1 MKQSQIED
9 LDPNFE
15 KTDPEKG
22 LRWYDIQAFG
32 TEGQGWSDTQRSYAR
47 LPAKAEDIV
56 REPVWQLAQHS
67 AGICVRFVTS
77 AKAISAR
84 WRLWNQ
90 NLAMVH
96 MPATGVSGLDL
107 YIKDPLRPKNKQY
120 HWIGLG
126 QPEKFPENEAELV
139 GGLDG
144 QPHEFIL
151 YLPLYNGVEK
161 VEIGVNAEAK
171 IEKAPARTTKPIV
184 MYGTSILHGGCA
196 SRPGMSYPAIIG
208 RWVDRPIINLGFS
221 GNGQAELEMAE
232 LLAELDPAVYL
243 LDYCPNVNANGIRK
257 RTEPFVQ
264 ILRNAH
270 PDTPIVLVE
279 NITYQ
284 KHLFVQSARDNTNEK
299 NMELHSAYN
308 RLRQAG
314 VKHLLYIPG
323 ERLLGDDGEGT
334 VDGVHPTD
342 VGFMR
347 MAQTIGPIV
356 EALL

>member
-15 KTDPEKG
+15 KNDPKTG
-22 LRWYDIQAFG
+22 LHWYDIQVFG
-32 TEGQGWSDTQRSYAR
+32 IEGQGWSDTKRTYAR
-47 LPAKAEDIV
+47 LPAKAEGIV

-67 AGICVRFVTS
+67 AGLCVRFVTS

-84 WRLWNQ
+84 WQLWSQ
-90 NLAMVH
+90 SLAMAH
-96 MPATGVSGLDL
+96 MPATGVSGIDL
-107 YIKDPLRPKNKQY
+107 YIKDSSRSKGRRY
-120 HWIGLG
+120 HWVGFG
-126 QPEKFPENEAELV
+126 KPEKFPDNEAELV
-139 GGLDG
+139 AGLNG

-161 VEIGVNAEAK
+161 VEIGVDAEVV
-171 IEKAPARTTKPIV
+171 IDKARTHTTKPIV

-196 SRPGMSYPAIIG
+196 SRPGMSYPAIMG
-208 RWVDRPIINLGFS
+208 RAIDQPIINLGFS
-221 GNGQAELEMAE
+221 GNGQAEPEMAE
-232 LLAELDPAVYL
+232 LLTELDPSVYI
-243 LDYCPNVNANGIRK
+243 LDYCPNVNADGVRE

-264 ILRNAH
+264 TLRNVH
-270 PDTPIVLVE
+270 PETPIVLVE

-284 KHLFVQSARDNTNEK
+284 KHLYVQSARTSTDEK
-299 NMELHSAYN
+299 NVELRSAYN

-314 VKHLLYIPG
+314 VKHLLYVPG

-347 MAQTIGPIV
+347 MAETIGPIV